1 MCIGDTAADVT
12 PDFKVEI
19 TFWVCLMQ
27 RFRKQPP
34 HHCMN
39 LLFHQPVIYKASS
52 STIIVRTHIFNSCE
66 GVLDSDIHVYTPQV
80 SCMNTGKVFFT
91 QLLISQNGKKKFFN
105 RWFKVDEK
113 AINSKKQK
121 ALKCYDLWV
130 LQILLS
136 DDRLRTFWWR

>member
-34 HHCMN
+34 HDITAWISYFTS
-39 LLFHQPVIYKASS
+39 LWSIKLVVPQLPSGRIYLILVKEYS
-52 STIIVRTHIFNSCE
+52 ILIYMYIPLRYHVWIQVRF
-66 GVLDSDIHVYTPQV
+66 
-80 SCMNTGKVFFT
+80 FFT
-91 QLLISQNGKKKFFN
+91 QLLISQNGKKKKFN

-113 AINSKKQK
+113 AINSKTEG
-121 ALKCYDLWV
+121 LNVTICGFYRYCFPMID
-130 LQILLS
+130 
-136 DDRLRTFWWR
+136 

>member
-39 LLFHQPVIYKASS
+39 LLFYQPVIYKASS
-52 STIIVRTHIFNSCE
+52 STITVRTHIFNSCE

-91 QLLISQNGKKKFFN
+91 QLLISQNGKKKNFN

-113 AINSKKQK
+113 AINSKTEG
-121 ALKCYDLWV
+121 LNVTICGFYRYCFPMID
-130 LQILLS
+130 
-136 DDRLRTFWWR
+136 

>member
-39 LLFHQPVIYKASS
+39 LLFYQPVIYKASS
-52 STIIVRTHIFNSCE
+52 STITVRTHIFNSCE

-80 SCMNTGKVFFT
+80 SCMNTGKVFF
-91 QLLISQNGKKKFFN
+91 SPNFWYHKMVKKKFFN
-105 RWFKVDEK
+105 RWFEVDEK
-113 AINSKKQK
+113 AINSEKQK
-121 ALKCYDLWV
+121 ALM
-130 LQILLS
+130 
-136 DDRLRTFWWR
+136 LRSVGSTDTAFRW

>member
-1 MCIGDTAADVT
+1 MRPFPTLQNEYLLSWIFHKTNFKSDYEVNTPFYRENISEYLILDVHWRYCSRRVT

-39 LLFHQPVIYKASS
+39 LLFYQPVIYKASS
-52 STIIVRTHIFNSCE
+52 STITVRTHIFNSCE

-80 SCMNTGKVFFT
+80 SCMNTGKVFFHPT
-91 QLLISQNGKKKFFN
+91 
-105 RWFKVDEK
+105 
-113 AINSKKQK
+113 
-121 ALKCYDLWV
+121 
-130 LQILLS
+130 S
-136 DDRLRTFWWR
+136 DITKW

>member
-1 MCIGDTAADVT
+1 MYIGDTAADVT

-34 HHCMN
+34 HDITAWISYFTS
-39 LLFHQPVIYKASS
+39 LWSIKLVVPQLSSGRIYLTLVKEYS
-52 STIIVRTHIFNSCE
+52 I
-66 GVLDSDIHVYTPQV
+66 LV
-80 SCMNTGKVFFT
+80 SCMNTGKVFFFT

-121 ALKCYDLWV
+121 ALM
-130 LQILLS
+130 
-136 DDRLRTFWWR
+136 LRSVGSTDTAFRW

>member
-1 MCIGDTAADVT
+1 MCIGDIAADVT

-39 LLFHQPVIYKASS
+39 LLFYQPVIYKASS
-52 STIIVRTHIFNSCE
+52 STITVRTHIFNSCE

-91 QLLISQNGKKKFFN
+91 QLLISQNGKKK
-105 RWFKVDEK
+105 
-113 AINSKKQK
+113 
-121 ALKCYDLWV
+121 V
-130 LQILLS
+130 LQQMIWSWRKS
-136 DDRLRTFWWR
+136 DKLEKTEGLNVTICGFYRYCFPMID

>member
-34 HHCMN
+34 HDITAWISYFTS
-39 LLFHQPVIYKASS
+39 LWSIKLVVPQLPSGRIYLILVKEYS
-52 STIIVRTHIFNSCE
+52 ILIYMYIPLRYHVWIQVR
-66 GVLDSDIHVYTPQV
+66 
-80 SCMNTGKVFFT
+80 FF
-91 QLLISQNGKKKFFN
+91 SHNFWYHKMVKKKFFN

-113 AINSKKQK
+113 AINSRKTEG
-121 ALKCYDLWV
+121 LNVTICGFYRYCFPMID
-130 LQILLS
+130 
-136 DDRLRTFWWR
+136 

>member
-34 HHCMN
+34 HDITAWISYFTS
-39 LLFHQPVIYKASS
+39 LWSIKLVVPQLSSGRIYLTLVKEYS
-52 STIIVRTHIFNSCE
+52 I
-66 GVLDSDIHVYTPQV
+66 LV
-80 SCMNTGKVFFT
+80 SCMNTGKVFFFT

-121 ALKCYDLWV
+121 ALM
-130 LQILLS
+130 
-136 DDRLRTFWWR
+136 LRSVGSTDTAFRW

>member
-39 LLFHQPVIYKASS
+39 LLFYQPVIYKASS
-52 STIIVRTHIFNSCE
+52 STITVRTHIFNSCE
-66 GVLDSDIHVYTPQV
+66 GVLDSMIYMYIPLRYHVWIQV
-80 SCMNTGKVFFT
+80 RFFFT

-121 ALKCYDLWV
+121 ALM
-130 LQILLS
+130 
-136 DDRLRTFWWR
+136 LRSVGFTDTAFRW